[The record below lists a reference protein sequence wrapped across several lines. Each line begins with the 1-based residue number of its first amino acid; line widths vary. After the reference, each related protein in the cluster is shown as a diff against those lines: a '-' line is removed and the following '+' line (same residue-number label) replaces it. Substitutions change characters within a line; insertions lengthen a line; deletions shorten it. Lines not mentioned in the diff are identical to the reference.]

1 MKRLILMR
9 HAEAGWHINMDDHE
23 RPLSAS
29 GIRDAKKIGSWLKEK
44 EYIPD
49 EVISSTSVRTRET
62 LSYLF
67 LECPQ
72 IFEKS
77 LYLADA
83 EQMKSTLKT
92 LLSETV
98 ILLAHNPGITELAY
112 DLMNHEEK
120 HENFMDFPAAS
131 TLVIDFKADR
141 WSEVKSDSG
150 IFVDFVM
157 PLQL

>member
-44 EYIPD
+44 AYMPD

-62 LSYLF
+62 LSYL
-67 LECPQ
+67 LLDCPQ
-72 IFEKS
+72 IFERS

-83 EQMKSTLKT
+83 DQMKSTLQT

-157 PLQL
+157 PLHL

>member
-49 EVISSTSVRTRET
+49 EVISSTSTRTRET
-62 LSYLF
+62 LSCLF

-83 EQMKSTLKT
+83 EQMKSTLQT

-98 ILLAHNPGITELAY
+98 ILLAHNPGITELAH

>member
-9 HAEAGWHINMDDHE
+9 HAEAGWHINVDDHE

-44 EYIPD
+44 AYIPD
-49 EVISSTSVRTRET
+49 EVISSTSLRTRET

-67 LECPQ
+67 LDCPQ
-72 IFEKS
+72 IFERS

-83 EQMKSTLKT
+83 DQMKSTLQT

-98 ILLAHNPGITELAY
+98 ILLAHNPGITELAH

-131 TLVIDFKADR
+131 TLVIDFKADL

>member
-1 MKRLILMR
+1 MR
-9 HAEAGWHINMDDHE
+9 HAEAGWHINTDDHE

-44 EYIPD
+44 AYMPD

-62 LSYLF
+62 LSYL
-67 LECPQ
+67 LLDCPQ
-72 IFEKS
+72 IFERS

-83 EQMKSTLKT
+83 DRMKSTLKT

-98 ILLAHNPGITELAY
+98 ILLAHNPGITELAH

-157 PLQL
+157 PLHL

>member
-29 GIRDAKKIGSWLKEK
+29 GIRDAKKIGLWLKEK

-49 EVISSTSVRTRET
+49 EVISSTSTRTRET

-83 EQMKSTLKT
+83 EQMKSTLQT

-98 ILLAHNPGITELAY
+98 ILLAHNPGITELAH

>member
-62 LSYLF
+62 LNYLF

-131 TLVIDFKADR
+131 TVVIDFKADR

-157 PLQL
+157 PLHL

>member
-23 RPLSAS
+23 RPLSAV
-29 GIRDAKKIGSWLKEK
+29 GIRDAKRIGLWLKEK

-49 EVISSTSVRTRET
+49 EVISSTSARTRET
-62 LSYLF
+62 LSCLF

-83 EQMKSTLKT
+83 EQMKSTLQT

-98 ILLAHNPGITELAY
+98 ILLAHNPGITELAH

>member
-9 HAEAGWHINMDDHE
+9 HAEAGWHINTDDHE

-29 GIRDAKKIGSWLKEK
+29 GIRDAKKIGSWFNEK
-44 EYIPD
+44 AYMPD

-62 LSYLF
+62 LSYLL

-72 IFEKS
+72 IFERS

-83 EQMKSTLKT
+83 DQMKSTLQT

-98 ILLAHNPGITELAY
+98 ILLAHNPGITELAH

>member
-9 HAEAGWHINMDDHE
+9 HAEAGWHINKDDHE

-29 GIRDAKKIGSWLKEK
+29 GIRDARKIGSWLKEK
-44 EYIPD
+44 AYMPD

-62 LSYLF
+62 LSYLL

-72 IFEKS
+72 IFERS

-83 EQMKSTLKT
+83 DQMKSTLQT

-131 TLVIDFKADR
+131 TVVIDFKADR

-157 PLQL
+157 PLHL

>member
-23 RPLSAS
+23 RPLSAV
-29 GIRDAKKIGSWLKEK
+29 GIRDAKRIGLWLKEK

-49 EVISSTSVRTRET
+49 EVISSTSTRTRET
-62 LSYLF
+62 LSCLF

-83 EQMKSTLKT
+83 EQMKSTLQT

-131 TLVIDFKADR
+131 TVVIDFKADR

-157 PLQL
+157 PLHL

>member
-9 HAEAGWHINMDDHE
+9 HAEAGWHINTDDHE

-44 EYIPD
+44 AYMPD

-62 LSYLF
+62 LSYL
-67 LECPQ
+67 LLDCPQ
-72 IFEKS
+72 IFERS

-83 EQMKSTLKT
+83 DQMKSTLQT

-131 TLVIDFKADR
+131 TVVIDFKADR

-157 PLQL
+157 PLHL

>member
-44 EYIPD
+44 AYMPD

-62 LSYLF
+62 LSYL
-67 LECPQ
+67 LLDCPQ
-72 IFEKS
+72 IFERS

-83 EQMKSTLKT
+83 EQMKSTLQT

-98 ILLAHNPGITELAY
+98 ILLAHNPGITELAH

-157 PLQL
+157 PLHL

>member
-9 HAEAGWHINMDDHE
+9 HAEAGWHINTDDHE

-44 EYIPD
+44 AYMPD

-62 LSYLF
+62 LSYLL

-72 IFEKS
+72 IFERS

-83 EQMKSTLKT
+83 EQMKSTLQT

-98 ILLAHNPGITELAY
+98 ILLAHNPGITELAH

-157 PLQL
+157 PLHL

>member
-23 RPLSAS
+23 RPLSAV
-29 GIRDAKKIGSWLKEK
+29 GIRDAKRIGLWLKEK

-49 EVISSTSVRTRET
+49 EVISSTSTRTRET
-62 LSYLF
+62 LSCLF

-83 EQMKSTLKT
+83 EQMKSTLQT

-98 ILLAHNPGITELAY
+98 ILLAHNPGITELAH
-112 DLMNHEEK
+112 DFMNHEEK
-120 HENFMDFPAAS
+120 HENFMDFPPAS

>member
-44 EYIPD
+44 AYIPD
-49 EVISSTSVRTRET
+49 EVISSTSLRTRET

-67 LECPQ
+67 LDCPQ
-72 IFEKS
+72 IFERS

-83 EQMKSTLKT
+83 DQMKSTLKT

-131 TLVIDFKADR
+131 TVVIDFKADR

-157 PLQL
+157 PLHL

>member
-98 ILLAHNPGITELAY
+98 ILLAHNPGITELAH

-157 PLQL
+157 PLHL

>member
-9 HAEAGWHINMDDHE
+9 HAEAGWHINTDDHE

-44 EYIPD
+44 AYMPD

-67 LECPQ
+67 LDCPQ
-72 IFEKS
+72 IFERS

-83 EQMKSTLKT
+83 DQMKSTLKT

-157 PLQL
+157 PLHL

>member
-44 EYIPD
+44 AYIPD

-67 LECPQ
+67 LDCPQ
-72 IFEKS
+72 IFERS

-83 EQMKSTLKT
+83 DQMKSTLQT

-98 ILLAHNPGITELAY
+98 ILLAHNPGITELEY
-112 DLMNHEEK
+112 DLMNHEER

-157 PLQL
+157 PLHL

>member
-9 HAEAGWHINMDDHE
+9 HAEAGWHINTDDHE

-44 EYIPD
+44 AYMPD

-62 LSYLF
+62 LSYLL

-72 IFEKS
+72 IFERS

-83 EQMKSTLKT
+83 DQMKSTLQT
-92 LLSETV
+92 LLSE
-98 ILLAHNPGITELAY
+98 
-112 DLMNHEEK
+112 
-120 HENFMDFPAAS
+120 
-131 TLVIDFKADR
+131 DR
-141 WSEVKSDSG
+141 TN
-150 IFVDFVM
+150 
-157 PLQL
+157 L

>member
-98 ILLAHNPGITELAY
+98 ILLAHNPGITELAH
-112 DLMNHEEK
+112 DLMNNEEK

>member
-1 MKRLILMR
+1 M
-9 HAEAGWHINMDDHE
+9 
-23 RPLSAS
+23 
-29 GIRDAKKIGSWLKEK
+29 
-44 EYIPD
+44 
-49 EVISSTSVRTRET
+49 
-62 LSYLF
+62 SYLF
-67 LECPQ
+67 LDCPQ
-72 IFEKS
+72 IFERS

-83 EQMKSTLKT
+83 DQMKSTLQT

-157 PLQL
+157 PLHL

>member
-44 EYIPD
+44 AYMPD

-62 LSYLF
+62 LSF
-67 LECPQ
+67 LLLDCPQ
-72 IFEKS
+72 IFERS

-83 EQMKSTLKT
+83 DQMKSTLQT

-98 ILLAHNPGITELAY
+98 ILLAHNPGITELAH

>member
-44 EYIPD
+44 AYMPD

-62 LSYLF
+62 LSYL
-67 LECPQ
+67 LLDCPQ
-72 IFEKS
+72 IFERS

-83 EQMKSTLKT
+83 DQMKSNLQT

-131 TLVIDFKADR
+131 TVVIDFKADR

-157 PLQL
+157 PMHL

>member
-9 HAEAGWHINMDDHE
+9 HAEAGWHINTDDHE

-44 EYIPD
+44 AYMPD

-62 LSYLF
+62 LSYL
-67 LECPQ
+67 LLDCPQ
-72 IFEKS
+72 IFERS

-83 EQMKSTLKT
+83 DQMKSTLQT

-157 PLQL
+157 PLHL

>member
-23 RPLSAS
+23 RPLSAV
-29 GIRDAKKIGSWLKEK
+29 GIRDAKRIGLWLKEK

-49 EVISSTSVRTRET
+49 EVISSTSTRTRET
-62 LSYLF
+62 LSCLF

-72 IFEKS
+72 IFERS

-98 ILLAHNPGITELAY
+98 ILLAHNPGITELAH

>member
-44 EYIPD
+44 AYIPD

-98 ILLAHNPGITELAY
+98 ILLAHNPGITELAH

>member
-83 EQMKSTLKT
+83 EQMKSTLQT

-131 TLVIDFKADR
+131 TVVIDFKADR

-157 PLQL
+157 PLHL

>member
-23 RPLSAS
+23 RPLSAR

-44 EYIPD
+44 AYIPD

-62 LSYLF
+62 LSCLF

-83 EQMKSTLKT
+83 DQMKSTLQT

-98 ILLAHNPGITELAY
+98 ILLAHNPGITELAH
-112 DLMNHEEK
+112 DLINHEEK

-141 WSEVKSDSG
+141 WSDVKSDSG

>member
-1 MKRLILMR
+1 MKRLILMS
-9 HAEAGWHINMDDHE
+9 HAEAGWHINTDDHE

-44 EYIPD
+44 AYIPD
-49 EVISSTSVRTRET
+49 EVISSTSLRTRET

-67 LECPQ
+67 LDCPQ
-72 IFEKS
+72 IFERS

-83 EQMKSTLKT
+83 DQMKSTLQT

-98 ILLAHNPGITELAY
+98 ILLAHNPGITELAH

-120 HENFMDFPAAS
+120 PENFMDFPAAS

-141 WSEVKSDSG
+141 WSEIKSFSG

-157 PLQL
+157 PLHL

>member
-9 HAEAGWHINMDDHE
+9 HAEAGWHINTDDHE

-44 EYIPD
+44 AYMPD

-62 LSYLF
+62 LSYL
-67 LECPQ
+67 LLDCPQ
-72 IFEKS
+72 IFERS

-83 EQMKSTLKT
+83 DQMKSTLQT

-98 ILLAHNPGITELAY
+98 ILLAHNPGITELAH

>member
-44 EYIPD
+44 AYMPD

-62 LSYLF
+62 LSYL
-67 LECPQ
+67 LLDCPQ
-72 IFEKS
+72 IFERS

-83 EQMKSTLKT
+83 DQMKSTLQT

-112 DLMNHEEK
+112 DLINHEEK

-131 TLVIDFKADR
+131 TVVIDFKADR

-157 PLQL
+157 PLHL

>member
-23 RPLSAS
+23 RPLSAN

-49 EVISSTSVRTRET
+49 EVISSTSTRTRET
-62 LSYLF
+62 LSCLF

-83 EQMKSTLKT
+83 EQMKSTLQT

-98 ILLAHNPGITELAY
+98 ILLAHNPGITELAH

>member
-23 RPLSAS
+23 RPLSAV
-29 GIRDAKKIGSWLKEK
+29 GIRDAKRLGLWLKEK

-49 EVISSTSVRTRET
+49 EVISSTSARTRET
-62 LSYLF
+62 LSCLF

-83 EQMKSTLKT
+83 EQMKSTLQT

-98 ILLAHNPGITELAY
+98 ILLGHNPGITELAH

>member
-9 HAEAGWHINMDDHE
+9 HAEAGWHKNMDDHE
-23 RPLSAS
+23 RPLSAV
-29 GIRDAKKIGSWLKEK
+29 GIHDARRIGLWLKEK

-49 EVISSTSVRTRET
+49 EVISSTSARTRET
-62 LSYLF
+62 LYCLF

-83 EQMKSTLKT
+83 DQMKSTLQT
-92 LLSETV
+92 LISETV
-98 ILLAHNPGITELAY
+98 ILLAHNPGITELAH
-112 DLMNHEEK
+112 DLMHHEEK

-131 TLVIDFKADR
+131 TLVVDFKVDR

-157 PLQL
+157 PMQL